1 MYTGKLDLS
10 EHAGSDVLNLILAS
24 DELLLDELVTSV
36 QEYLIKNQAEWLQQN
51 LFKVLQIVF
60 QLESCK
66 LLQNYCLVTICDEP
80 DFFFDSPKFPT
91 LEKNVLLRLVERDDL
106 QIDETELWNYLI
118 KWGMAQSSEL
128 KGKEINNIRSWDEN
142 DFMVL
147 KSTLNQ
153 LIAHIRY
160 FEISSKD
167 FHSNIWPLRKL
178 LPEALF
184 EDIVSFYMAN
194 IKPDQYNL
202 ASRASRHVKVT
213 VDSLIIKLKHASILA
228 NWIQRKDYNAKIRNG
243 KDLKNIK
250 ISRVKTSDFAIYE
263 CSDQNIPFNFGNSDL
278 IINKNSG
285 TSNQRHY
292 ESSILDTNNF
302 SIEEMEIFRF
312 IKD

>member
-1 MYTGKLDLS
+1 
-10 EHAGSDVLNLILAS
+10 
-24 DELLLDELVTSV
+24 
-36 QEYLIKNQAEWLQQN
+36 
-51 LFKVLQIVF
+51 
-60 QLESCK
+60 
-66 LLQNYCLVTICDEP
+66 
-80 DFFFDSPKFPT
+80 
-91 LEKNVLLRLVERDDL
+91 
-106 QIDETELWNYLI
+106 
-118 KWGMAQSSEL
+118 MAQSSEL

-228 NWIQRKDYNAKIRNG
+228 NWIQRKDYNAKIRKESKYDFNLIYRGSRDGYDTDILRRKCDGKGACILIIKTKENDTIIGGYNPLGLNYYFRPRYRNNTESFIFSLGNG